1 MSRWVDFDLI
11 KTVILTPETTITNS
25 FHDKNHIFM
34 FLWQM
39 TYTLS
44 LLLTIERYR
53 KGSIEI
59 DAERDRKRIMKITL
73 LFFYISKKITPE
85 YHT

>member
-1 MSRWVDFDLI
+1 
-11 KTVILTPETTITNS
+11 
-25 FHDKNHIFM
+25 M